1 MSWFAIRKKQKHER
15 KVVRGES
22 KDIEP
27 QLTGAYRP
35 PSNSSI
41 DGKDENGRPTPSPT
55 DYNLPSRETS
65 SSPSYG
71 DKGST
76 NQAHSSV
83 QSTKQMFESLSSK
96 SLTNSPD
103 HSYKGGSTSPEKTS
117 LHSARYSGSYTTPT
131 HGHLRSSSR
140 RNRQSGM
147 SIASHGSFAESTPI
161 SGYTPQINIENT
173 SFEMKLEVGKEK
185 EFPHVKLKLPPLQTS
200 RVRHRLV
207 TSSKNPVV
215 GGFGFNLRKAFQP
228 HSEDPEKPLLVHL
241 VEPRPNY
248 FGPLMT
254 GDRILEVNR
263 ENVENAPHERVVELI
278 KSSGDIVEMKVAS
291 VPELMELNERGVF
304 DDTGATISTGTRS
317 GSIARKIGKPGIGTL
332 RKTAVERRSSTF
344 HVCKIQT
351 DSLELENVHVVLF

>member
-1 MSWFAIRKKQKHER
+1 MSWFAIRKKQKHDR

-35 PSNSSI
+35 PSSNSNE
-41 DGKDENGRPTPSPT
+41 GKDENGRPTPSPV
-55 DYNLPSRETS
+55 DHPSRETS
-65 SSPSYG
+65 SSPNYG
-71 DKGST
+71 DKGSA
-76 NQAHSSV
+76 NQSHSSV

-117 LHSARYSGSYTTPT
+117 LSSARYSGSSYTTPT
-131 HGHLRSSSR
+131 QGHLRSSSR
-140 RNRQSGM
+140 RKHQSGL
-147 SIASHGSFAESTPI
+147 SIGSHGSFTESTPI

-185 EFPHVKLKLPPLQTS
+185 EFPNVKLKLPPLQTS
-200 RVRHRLV
+200 RVRQRLV
-207 TSSKNPVV
+207 TSSKNRVV

-254 GDRILEVNR
+254 GDRILEVNG
-263 ENVENAPHERVVELI
+263 ENVENAPHERVVDLI
-278 KSSGDIVEMKVAS
+278 KSSGDVVEMKVAS

-304 DDTGATISTGTRS
+304 DDTGATVSTGTRS
-317 GSIARKIGKPGIGTL
+317 GSIARKSGRPGIGTL

-344 HVCKIQT
+344 QVCKVQT
-351 DSLELENVHVVLF
+351 NSSELENVVFL